1 MLQCNDVVMML
12 MKHVFFFLCMFL
24 EAAPVVR
31 VKQRTEPWINDDILE
46 AIRLRNK
53 MYDKKA

>member
-1 MLQCNDVVMML
+1 MLQCNDVD
-12 MKHVFFFLCMFL
+12 KACFFKCMFL
-24 EAAPVVR
+24 EAAPFKVVR